1 MSHPSTTPIPPAT
14 LFDDRQS
21 VAGLIDHT
29 LLRPEVPLLEIIA
42 HCEEAVRY
50 GFKTVCV
57 HPCWTALAI
66 SIVRGTPT
74 KVDVPIGFPQGAALT
89 SVKRFE
95 AAEAVKLGASELDM
109 VINLGAL
116 KSGNRIFVENDIRA
130 VAEVAHAAG
139 AILKVILE
147 TPLLTRPEK
156 IIGCEVSLSAGAEF
170 VKTATGLVGG
180 ATVDDVSLM
189 RSVVGDKAGVKASG
203 GIRTASQLQ
212 ALITA
217 GANRIGTSAGVNI
230 LRECDAL

>member
-1 MSHPSTTPIPPAT
+1 MSQQSATPIPTVT
-14 LFDDRQS
+14 LFGDRQA
-21 VAGLIDHT
+21 VAGVIDHT
-29 LLRPEVPLLEIIA
+29 LLRPEVPRLQIIA

-57 HPCWTALAI
+57 HPCWTALAV
-66 SIVRGTPT
+66 SIARGTPT

-116 KSGNRIFVENDIRA
+116 KSGDRSFVENDIHA
-130 VAEVAHAAG
+130 VAEVAHGAG

-147 TPLLTRPEK
+147 TPLLTHQEK

-212 ALITA
+212 GLITA
-217 GANRIGTSAGVNI
+217 GANRIGTSAGVKI
-230 LRECDAL
+230 LREFDAL